1 VSAGVARLHRV
12 RTDGALLR
20 RFRSGDESAF
30 AALHARYAADIRSYA
45 AYMLRGSAHDP
56 DDAAQDVFLRAYQA
70 LRRDERE
77 IDVRPWLFR
86 VAHNRCIDA
95 LRRPVGAQLTDDA
108 HAPVAG
114 DPAVAIEQRETMRA
128 LLRDIGGL
136 TDGQR
141 SALLLRELGG
151 LSHVAVGEAL
161 GISEM
166 SSRMLVRRARL
177 ALTEAA
183 EARDTACDDVR
194 MSLAAAAD
202 AGRRASRRERRHL
215 AGCTDCAAWRA
226 AHARVERELS
236 LLLPAGLG
244 MGALLKAFGGGGAAA
259 GGGGAIAATSTTG
272 LVSTTAAKLTVGAC
286 CALLGAGT
294 AVGLHEATDDG
305 GSRHTAA
312 PERAAAPRRAAAS
325 ARPAARPTGLATRS
339 VATTAGGAT
348 TTTRTAP
355 ARTVS
360 TTPPAAQPP
369 ARGVAATTVDLSTI
383 DRAATP
389 TRRRAAPAGDPIG
402 PTATIDLA
410 GFDGP

>member
-1 VSAGVARLHRV
+1 MSAGVARLHRV

-95 LRRPVGAQLTDDA
+95 LRRPVGAELTDDA
-108 HAPVAG
+108 RAPVAG
-114 DPAVAIEQRETMRA
+114 DPALAIEQRESMRA
-128 LLRDIGGL
+128 LLRDIGAL

-183 EARDTACDDVR
+183 EARDTACADVR

-215 AGCTDCAAWRA
+215 AGCTDCTAWRA

-236 LLLPAGLG
+236 LLLPAGFGL
-244 MGALLKAFGGGGAAA
+244 GALLKAFGGGGAAA
-259 GGGGAIAATSTTG
+259 GGGGAIAAGSTTG

-294 AVGLHEATDDG
+294 AVGLHEATGDG
-305 GSRHTAA
+305 GARPAAA
-312 PERAAAPRRAAAS
+312 PERAAATPHRAATS
-325 ARPAARPTGLATRS
+325 AHPAAPPAAPATRGP
-339 VATTAGGAT
+339 AATAGRAT
-348 TTTRTAP
+348 TTKHTAP
-355 ARTVS
+355 ATTVS
-360 TTPPAAQPP
+360 PAVQPP
-369 ARGVAATTVDLSTI
+369 ARDVAATTVDLSTI

-389 TRRRAAPAGDPIG
+389 TRRRVAPADDRAG